1 MIPRPQRPPEP
12 VAGPERA
19 QLEAWLDFHRAT
31 LLTKCA
37 GLDEAQLTTRAV
49 PPSEL
54 TLLGL
59 LQHMTLV
66 EVWWFDVVLLDST
79 TPLPYSSDDDRDAEF
94 HDFSFAAPDAVAESF
109 LAACERSR
117 QNAASLDL
125 DAITRRSGERF
136 RFDLRWLYTHMI
148 EEYARHNGHADLLR
162 EVIDGTT
169 GL

>member
-1 MIPRPQRPPEP
+1 MIPMPIRPPEP
-12 VAGPERA
+12 VAGPERT
-19 QLEAWLDFHRAT
+19 QLENWLDFHRAT
-31 LLTKCA
+31 LLMKCA
-37 GLDEAQLTTRAV
+37 ELTFEQLTLRAV
-49 PPSEL
+49 APSTL

-94 HDFSFAAPDAVAESF
+94 NDFTFATPEEVAASF
-109 LAACERSR
+109 LAAGVRSR
-117 QNAASLDL
+117 ELAAPLSLDATTARTGRDNVL
-125 DAITRRSGERF
+125 
-136 RFDLRWLYTHMI
+136 DLRWIYNHMI
-148 EEYARHNGHADLLR
+148 VEYARHNGHADLLR